1 VKLWARQA
9 VLPAPVQCTPRMGTP
24 DPLHHVLDHA
34 APLTRPGTVCWP
46 TRLSRP
52 GIAAAS

>member
-1 VKLWARQA
+1 MKLWARQA